1 MKIVFVSNYINHHQI
16 PFCRAMKNAV
26 GPEGEFVFIQTEK
39 MEDERVALG
48 WNADSAPDFV
58 FCSYTDDAAHEKAL
72 DLIMHAD
79 AALIGWVTD
88 MSLVMPRLQAGL
100 LTIRISER
108 LYKKSKL
115 LAINPRGLIAKY
127 KEHTA
132 FRKGPA
138 YLLCAGAYTA
148 SDYGIFNAYPGK
160 MFKWGYFPEK
170 KDYGGGFLPDMK
182 SAPGEEVRILWAGRF
197 IDWKHAEN
205 ALYVAGKLSEEKIPF
220 RMDIIGT
227 GELEEELKQ
236 IATEKRLMNSVSF
249 LGSMPP
255 EKVREYMEKADIF
268 ISTSDR
274 NEGWGAVINEAMNS
288 ACCVVVPA
296 EAGAVPYMV
305 KNGNNGF
312 VFRSD
317 DTDELVAD
325 VIQAARYP
333 EIRRTYG
340 MNAYDTIC
348 YTWNAEEAASRLFKL
363 IDLLMNAWWIEEGEC
378 GKPSKSVPDPIN
390 VPWTDGP
397 CSVETVRDESV
408 VTDNALKQYKTVS
421 A

>member
-16 PFCRAMKNAV
+16 PFCRALINAV

-39 MEDERVALG
+39 MEAERVAMG
-48 WNADSAPDFV
+48 WNADSLPEFV
-58 FCSYTDDAAHEKAL
+58 LCSHADDASHEKAL
-72 DLIMHAD
+72 DLIMKAD

-100 LTIRISER
+100 LTFRISER

-115 LAINPRGLIAKY
+115 IAYNPRGLYAKY

-160 MFKWGYFPEK
+160 KFKWGYFPET
-170 KDYGGGFLPDMK
+170 KDYGNDYLPDMK
-182 SAPGEEVRILWAGRF
+182 SAPGEKVRLLWAGRF

-205 ALYVAGKLSEEKIPF
+205 ALLVAGKLLEEKIPF
-220 RMDIIGT
+220 HMDIIGT

-236 IATEKRLMNSVSF
+236 IATERRLMEDVSF
-249 LGSMPP
+249 LGAMPP

-312 VFRSD
+312 VYRSD
-317 DTDELVAD
+317 DTDELTAD
-325 VIQAARYP
+325 VLQAARYP
-333 EIRRTYG
+333 EIRQSYG
-340 MNAYDTIC
+340 MNAYETIC
-348 YTWNAEEAASRLFKL
+348 YTWNAAEAAARLLKL

-378 GKPSKSVPDPIN
+378 GKPSKTVPDP
-390 VPWTDGP
+390 VTLPWTDGP
-397 CSVETVRDESV
+397 CSEEIVRDESV
-408 VTDNALKQYKTVS
+408 VTERALKQYTTE
-421 A
+421 